1 MTPNHELIEQLT
13 LAGDSLVRAV
23 VQLRPTEQPRTGA
36 TRGDDFNALARQ
48 VLDRVTETV
57 GHAAKRANI
66 LRNAESIILEAD
78 PAFLR
83 EMIKQPE
90 IVSTLPS
97 QTKESMSN
105 PPVRKRPLKHSDVEQ
120 PKGQS

>member
-1 MTPNHELIEQLT
+1 
-13 LAGDSLVRAV
+13 
-23 VQLRPTEQPRTGA
+23 
-36 TRGDDFNALARQ
+36 
-48 VLDRVTETV
+48 VTETV